1 MSIPK
6 AMPNEIIDLMKG
18 MDAIAEQKTTS
29 LFKSN
34 QFEVI
39 RMMLPKGNIIAE
51 HKAPGEITV
60 QCLAGR
66 IAFTSDGKTHE
77 LSPGQMLYLTAG
89 QPHALEAKEH
99 SSVLVTIML
108 ASKAG

>member
-6 AMPNEIIDLMKG
+6 AMPNEIIDLMRG
-18 MDAIAEQKTTS
+18 LDAIAEQKTTS

-34 QFEVI
+34 QLEVI
-39 RMMLPKGNIIAE
+39 RMVLPKGKVIAE

-66 IAFTSDGKTHE
+66 VAFTSDGETHE
-77 LSPGQMLYLTAG
+77 LGPGQMLYLTIG
-89 QPHALEAKEH
+89 QPHALEAMEH
-99 SSVLVTIML
+99 SSVLVTMVL
-108 ASKAG
+108 ANKP